1 MSTDGGPADEPG
13 AAVVRP
19 RSRAAYLALALAVV
33 ALGLASRRFRASLP
47 AFLGAYAGDTLWA
60 AMVFLLAAV
69 VWNPA
74 RTSAL
79 LLGSLLFAFCIE
91 LSQLYHA
98 PWIDALRGTRLGG
111 LVLGYDFVWSD
122 LLCYTVG
129 ACAAAG
135 LDLLLVRARKP
146 AAAVSA

>member
-1 MSTDGGPADEPG
+1 MR
-13 AAVVRP
+13 RP
-19 RSRAAYLALALAVV
+19 RSRAAYLALALAAV
-33 ALGLASRRFRASLP
+33 ALGLASRRFRAALP
-47 AFLGAYAGDTLWA
+47 AFLGAYAGDALWA
-60 AMVFLLAAV
+60 AMVFLLGAV
-69 VWNPA
+69 LRSRA

-79 LLGSLLFAFCIE
+79 LLGALLFAFGVE

-98 PWIDALRGTRLGG
+98 PWIDALRDTRLGG

-135 LDLLLVRARKP
+135 LDLLLARSRRPPP
-146 AAAVSA
+146 AGSA